1 MSDKHFVDTN
11 ILLYGHDRSAGAKHD
26 RARALLEHLWTTR
39 SGVLSTQVL
48 QEFCVNVRRKSANP
62 LSVAE
67 TRETIAD
74 YLSWEVVVNTPAGV
88 LEAIDLEGRY
98 EISFWD
104 ALIIHAA
111 QTAGATILYSEDL
124 SNGQMYGTVRVVN
137 PLTISA

>member
-48 QEFCVNVRRKSANP
+48 QEFCINVRRKSAKP

-74 YLSWEVVVNTPAGV
+74 YLTWEVVVNTPAAV
-88 LEAIDLEGRY
+88 IEAVDLEERY
-98 EISFWD
+98 GISFRD

-124 SNGQMYGTVRVVN
+124 TNGQMYGTVRVVN
-137 PLTISA
+137 PLTVSA